1 MTDTPL
7 LSAEALTRVY
17 RGPAGE
23 VNACRSVDLQVSTGE
38 FIVLRGRSG
47 AGKTTLLNLLG
58 GLDRPT
64 SGRIR
69 IEGRDLATL
78 SQTELTTLRRRNLGY
93 VFQSFGLL
101 PMLSAAENV
110 EITLRVQHMDP
121 GERSTRVSAAL
132 AAVGL
137 TGQAQQRPGEL
148 SGGQQQRVGLARA
161 LAGRPR
167 ILLADEPTAQLDSVT
182 ATGIINLIADLV
194 AEHNMAA
201 IVSTHHAS
209 TTEHSTRQWEIRD
222 GTLTE
227 LASDQRST
235 GGDEPLARGLEPS

>member
-17 RGPAGE
+17 RGPADD
-23 VNACRSVDLQVSTGE
+23 VIACRSVNLQVSTGD
-38 FIVLRGRSG
+38 FILLRGRSG

-58 GLDRPT
+58 GLDRPS
-64 SGRIR
+64 SGRFL
-69 IEGRDLATL
+69 IEGRVVASL

-110 EITLRVQHMDP
+110 EVPLRVQQMQ
-121 GERSTRVSAAL
+121 GAERSSRVSAAL

-137 TGQAQQRPGEL
+137 TGQARQRPGEL

-182 ATGIINLIADLV
+182 AAGIINLIADLV

-209 TTEHSTRQWEIRD
+209 MTEHSTRQWEIHD

-227 LASDQRST
+227 LPSNQPST
-235 GGDEPLARGLEPS
+235 ATTGNAAGPPEA

>member
-7 LSAEALTRVY
+7 LSAESLTRIY
-17 RGPAGE
+17 RGPAGD
-23 VNACRSVDLQVSTGE
+23 VTACRSVNVAVSPGE

-64 SGRIR
+64 SGRVSID
-69 IEGRDLATL
+69 GSDLSTL
-78 SQTELTTLRRRNLGY
+78 SDTELTTLRRRNLGY

-110 EITLRVQHMDP
+110 EVPLRVHHIDP
-121 GERSTRVSAAL
+121 AERDARVSAAL

-137 TGQAQQRPGEL
+137 TGHARQRPGEL

-182 ATGIINLIADLV
+182 AAGIIALIADLI
-194 AEHNMAA
+194 AENDMAA
-201 IVSTHHAS
+201 IVSTHHPS
-209 TTEHSTRQWEIRD
+209 MDEHATRRWEIHD

-227 LASDQRST
+227 LPRNHLPTDNLRFD
-235 GGDEPLARGLEPS
+235 GP